1 MQTVEHE
8 LHHEEGH
15 GSDPLGQRVGVLA
28 ACIAVILAV
37 VTIQSHRS
45 HTQAVI
51 VRTEAND
58 QWSFYQSKKTKG
70 HILELG
76 RDILGN
82 QAQTEK
88 TAAIIERYKSEG
100 ERYAEEAK
108 EIQKE
113 AQGKEKECE
122 LVERK
127 ALRYD
132 LGEGFLELGLVLCS
146 LYFISKKK
154 LFPVIGIISSVSG
167 LVTAVLGYLLH

>member
-1 MQTVEHE
+1 M
-8 LHHEEGH
+8 
-15 GSDPLGQRVGVLA
+15 GQRVGVLA
-28 ACIAVILAV
+28 AFIAVFLAV

-58 QWSFYQSKKTKG
+58 QWSFYQSKKIKG
-70 HILELG
+70 HLLELG
-76 RDILGN
+76 RDVLGN
-82 QAQTEK
+82 QPQSEK
-88 TAAIIERYKSEG
+88 TAAMLERYKSEG

-113 AQGKEKECE
+113 AQTKEKECA

-146 LYFISKKK
+146 LYFISKKR
-154 LFPVIGIISSVSG
+154 LFPVIGIISAVSG
-167 LVTAVLGYLLH
+167 LVVAALGFLLH

>member
-1 MQTVEHE
+1 MEHE
-8 LHHEEGH
+8 LHHHEGGH
-15 GSDPLGQRVGVLA
+15 DADPLGQRVGILA
-28 ACIAVILAV
+28 ACIGVFLAV

-58 QWSFYQSKKTKG
+58 QWSFYQAKKTKS
-70 HILELG
+70 HLLELG
-76 RDILGN
+76 RDLLSN
-82 QAQTEK
+82 QPQSEK
-88 TAAIIERYKSEG
+88 TAALLEHYKSEG

-113 AQGKEKECE
+113 AQQKEAECD
-122 LVERK
+122 LAERK
-127 ALRYD
+127 ALRFD

-154 LFPVIGIISSVSG
+154 LFPVIGVISSLSG
-167 LVTAVLGYLLH
+167 LVIGVLGFLLH

>member
-1 MQTVEHE
+1 M
-8 LHHEEGH
+8 HHEGGH
-15 GSDPLGQRVGVLA
+15 ESDPAGQRIGIMA
-28 ACIAVILAV
+28 AVIGVFLAV

-58 QWSFYQSKKTKG
+58 QWSFYQAKKIKG
-70 HILELG
+70 HNLELG
-76 RDILGN
+76 RDLLSN
-82 QAQTEK
+82 LPLTEK
-88 TAAIIERYKSEG
+88 SAALIERYKIEM

-113 AQGKEKECE
+113 AQTKEKECVLAE
-122 LVERK
+122 K
-127 ALRYD
+127 QALRFD

-154 LFPVIGIISSVSG
+154 LFPVLGVISATSGVAVSITG
-167 LVTAVLGYLLH
+167 FLLH